1 MEENEELQDAL
12 DQVDEMVDGIGEI
25 IIEIA
30 NANQDFICTTCLR
43 TASELYQIMENYA
56 REEDCDSIKEQFT
69 YITGRNI
76 DE

>member
-1 MEENEELQDAL
+1 MEENEELQDSL
-12 DQVDEMVDGIGEI
+12 DQIDEMVDGIGEI

-30 NANQDFICTTCLR
+30 NANQDFICTACLR
-43 TASELYQIMENYA
+43 TASELYQMMKNYA

>member
-43 TASELYQIMENYA
+43 TASELYQIMTNYA

>member
-1 MEENEELQDAL
+1 MKENEELQDAL
-12 DQVDEMVDGIGEI
+12 DQIDEMVDGIGKI
-25 IIEIA
+25 VIGIA
-30 NANQDFICTTCLR
+30 HDNSDFICTTCLR
-43 TASELYQIMENYA
+43 TASELYQIMEKYA